1 MRNNQLTQAF
11 LGFSDQ
17 LQFWTD
23 GCDPQP
29 VGCGPANR
37 VAGKNILC
45 LLARNLSVTASK
57 HRIFTAFNSVSCWL
71 RPATCRL
78 LTRNQADKQPL
89 KAHKLVLDELSVSNQ
104 TRNNTS
110 TF

>member
-1 MRNNQLTQAF
+1 MITDYLKMRNNQLTQAF

-37 VAGKNILC
+37 VAGKN
-45 LLARNLSVTASK
+45 K
-57 HRIFTAFNSVSCWL
+57 H
-71 RPATCRL
+71 
-78 LTRNQADKQPL
+78 
-89 KAHKLVLDELSVSNQ
+89 
-104 TRNNTS
+104 
-110 TF
+110 